1 MATIAIS
8 IDSTTKEALERLSK
22 GRQRVRS
29 ALIRAAILEYVAR
42 LEKREREEKERTAL
56 AKHRTRL
63 NRQLQALLSEQAK
76 S

>member
-1 MATIAIS
+1 MTR
-8 IDSTTKEALERLSK
+8 RLSK
-22 GRQRVRS
+22 ERQGLRS
-29 ALIRAAILEYVAR
+29 ALTRKEILEFVAR
-42 LEKREREEKERTAL
+42 VEKREREDKERTAL